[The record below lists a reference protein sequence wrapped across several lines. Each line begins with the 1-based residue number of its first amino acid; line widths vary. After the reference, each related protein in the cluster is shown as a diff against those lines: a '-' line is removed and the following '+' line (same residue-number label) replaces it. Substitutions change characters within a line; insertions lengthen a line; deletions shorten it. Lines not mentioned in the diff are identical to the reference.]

1 MSYFF
6 YYHYN
11 YWNNYENVIVFIW
24 IVMVKVENDI
34 NEKKHKK
41 NNIIYYGII

>member
-11 YWNNYENVIVFIW
+11 YWNNYENVIVFLDSDG
-24 IVMVKVENDI
+24 KSGE
-34 NEKKHKK
+34 
-41 NNIIYYGII
+41 